1 MNERFLAVC
10 RKQQSSA
17 HASSLA
23 RVSSNLP
30 LSRTTHAP
38 TTFSLPPG
46 ASLYPTHSPPCL
58 SPLQA
63 TGALERERR
72 LCSIGRAARYK
83 GERQPLSRKVTVLYA
98 VKTKAPN
105 VCKSCGTSFLTNRVA
120 MEISRVV
127 ARPDSPESRH
137 SSGRSSQLILTEMR
151 RQIRVRRACKRAC
164 GRYAPCITYARSLMH
179 DARRS
184 DSE

>member
-1 MNERFLAVC
+1 MSHSGAWQVSAKALIRTFATRAKEVDKIVTGCTSRRESDLVNYIINKRSEGAFRSCRSHMNERFLAVC

-83 GERQPLSRKVTVLYA
+83 GERQHL
-98 VKTKAPN
+98 
-105 VCKSCGTSFLTNRVA
+105 
-120 MEISRVV
+120 
-127 ARPDSPESRH
+127 
-137 SSGRSSQLILTEMR
+137 
-151 RQIRVRRACKRAC
+151 
-164 GRYAPCITYARSLMH
+164 
-179 DARRS
+179 
-184 DSE
+184 